1 MTRRKLFS
9 YLLLCLLLSGSA
21 NAMRPE
27 DQAVTLA
34 NFLYVNYIATSQ
46 AKVYFATTSGVIV
59 YNKLTNQWEE
69 PLTGADGFVETDIRR
84 IRVDRFDQH
93 LYAEV
98 ASGWYEYNFT
108 FKRWLTLFEQPT
120 VESNDS
126 HIAPPEE
133 LVAPFGYNYLGNGTM
148 VDPEAR
154 SFTITDVVNDG
165 DGNLWLGTWGY
176 GVFRSGTI
184 VNNLTPLP
192 YGLVQNGAYSIYRDD
207 STLWTGGPTLTS
219 SRTGVTGYNFI
230 ANSFSYIETGIH
242 PDLPTV
248 DINCVTG
255 NKRSIILGTEAG
267 LFIVD
272 RANPSMIKRVDRR
285 RGFADDNITSLQM
298 VGEDTLF
305 LGTTSG
311 LLIYQIAGDSIR
323 YIAQKQFF
331 NRIIYDL
338 AVTEGYLWIGSDVG
352 AYRYSFESAKLQKFQ
367 DPDQVLFNRVFGIQ
381 AFGEAIWFV
390 SDNGLVR
397 LDLEDGTTTP
407 YRVPSSRL
415 DYRAIAVNDKIAAVT
430 SERGVIFIFLEK
442 EDLQTRDF
450 SVEDGL
456 ASTYVYDLL
465 FDGDYLWI
473 GTDKGLTRFY
483 WNNPNRID

>member
-1 MTRRKLFS
+1 MIRRMILSFV
-9 YLLLCLLLSGSA
+9 LLCLLLSGSA

-46 AKVYFATTSGVIV
+46 AKVYFATTSGVVV
-59 YNKLTNQWEE
+59 YNKLTSQWEE

-120 VESNDS
+120 VESNDA

-207 STLWTGGPTLTS
+207 STLWTAGPTLTS
-219 SRTGVTGYNFI
+219 SRTGVTRYNFI

-242 PDLPTV
+242 PALPTA
-248 DINCVTG
+248 DIN
-255 NKRSIILGTEAG
+255 
-267 LFIVD
+267 
-272 RANPSMIKRVDRR
+272 
-285 RGFADDNITSLQM
+285 
-298 VGEDTLF
+298 
-305 LGTTSG
+305 
-311 LLIYQIAGDSIR
+311 
-323 YIAQKQFF
+323 
-331 NRIIYDL
+331 
-338 AVTEGYLWIGSDVG
+338 
-352 AYRYSFESAKLQKFQ
+352 
-367 DPDQVLFNRVFGIQ
+367 
-381 AFGEAIWFV
+381 
-390 SDNGLVR
+390 
-397 LDLEDGTTTP
+397 
-407 YRVPSSRL
+407 
-415 DYRAIAVNDKIAAVT
+415 
-430 SERGVIFIFLEK
+430 
-442 EDLQTRDF
+442 
-450 SVEDGL
+450 
-456 ASTYVYDLL
+456 
-465 FDGDYLWI
+465 
-473 GTDKGLTRFY
+473 
-483 WNNPNRID
+483 